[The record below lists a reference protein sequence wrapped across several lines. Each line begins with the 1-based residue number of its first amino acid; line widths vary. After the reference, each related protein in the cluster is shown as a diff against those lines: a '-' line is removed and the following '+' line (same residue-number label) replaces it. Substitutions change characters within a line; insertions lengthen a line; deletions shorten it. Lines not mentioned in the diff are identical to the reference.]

1 MIIYIFYNFF
11 REITTTNIIE
21 ILKNIDVK
29 IIMMCCLYKKIIVY
43 LEFLLKIPIYSIN
56 GKANKEKKF

>member
-1 MIIYIFYNFF
+1 MKFM
-11 REITTTNIIE
+11 
-21 ILKNIDVK
+21 V
-29 IIMMCCLYKKIIVY
+29 KIIVY